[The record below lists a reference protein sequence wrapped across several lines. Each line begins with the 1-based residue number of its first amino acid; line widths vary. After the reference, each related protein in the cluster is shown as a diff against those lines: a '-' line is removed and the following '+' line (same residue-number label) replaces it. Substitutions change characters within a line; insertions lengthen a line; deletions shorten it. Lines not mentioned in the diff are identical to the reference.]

1 MTTYK
6 NKIWLYLILLIH
18 IIGYKHVIFE
28 NKYNNR
34 INDKLGL

>member
-6 NKIWLYLILLIH
+6 NKNFIIPIH
-18 IIGYKHVIFE
+18 IIRHEHVIFE

-34 INDKLGL
+34 INNKL